1 MLMWIKFVKPAP
13 GYAYFEGNKVDMKDE
28 KAAQKLIDDLY
39 AIPLVSGD
47 VKRDLPDD
55 FPVRE
60 LLVREG
66 LLTKK
71 QVAQAIPVLKD
82 IKGIGQNTV
91 DKIVEYLTKE
101 TK

>member
-28 KAAQKLIDDLY
+28 KAAQELIDDLY

-47 VKRDLPDD
+47 VKSDLPDD

>member
-1 MLMWIKFVKPAP
+1 MWIKFVKPAP
-13 GYAYFEGNKVDMKDE
+13 GYAYSEGSKVDMKDE

-39 AIPLVSGD
+39 AIPFVSGD
-47 VKRDLPDD
+47 VKSDLPDD

>member
-13 GYAYFEGNKVDMKDE
+13 GYAYSEGNKVDMKDE

-47 VKRDLPDD
+47 VKSDLPDD

-71 QVAQAIPVLKD
+71 QVAQVIPVLKD